1 MPVDTQEFV
10 RALGGLLEH
19 LQRQVAHEAL
29 HESSCSFETEVVPPK
44 TASTGEWRRVLRGVR
59 GVSMLN

>member
-19 LQRQVAHEAL
+19 LQRQVALEAL
-29 HESSCSFETEVVPPK
+29 HKSGSSFRTEVVTPK
-44 TASTGEWRRVLRGVR
+44 TASTGE
-59 GVSMLN
+59 

>member
-19 LQRQVAHEAL
+19 LQRQVALEAL
-29 HESSCSFETEVVPPK
+29 RNSGSSFGTEAVVPE
-44 TASTGEWRRVLRGVR
+44 TASTGAEAVLRCVNGR
-59 GVSMLN
+59 